1 MNGSI
6 FTDKSRLPDA
16 EALDRA
22 LGKKAGLWNA
32 IEREL
37 GSALGDLNTDW
48 KHYGAKSGWIM
59 KLLWKKRNLFFLTP
73 GEGRFRVAFVF
84 GDKAVKTIA
93 AGGFAET
100 LIEELRAAR
109 KYAEGR
115 GLRIEVESE
124 ADVRTVVALAKIKAA
139 S

>member
-6 FTDKSRLPDA
+6 FTDKSRRPDA

-22 LGKKAGLWNA
+22 LGKKAGLWKD

-37 GSALGDLNTDW
+37 SSALSDLNIEW

-73 GEGRFRVAFVF
+73 GGGRFRVAFVF
-84 GDKAVKTIA
+84 GDKAVETIA

-115 GLRIEVESE
+115 GLRIEVESKAE
-124 ADVRTVVALAKIKAA
+124 VRTIAALAKIKAA